1 MLSIQQTSLEQNNY
15 ILITLLLSITTVLL
29 LVATANTIAQFIKY

>member
-15 ILITLLLSITTVLL
+15 ILITLLLSITTVLM
-29 LVATANTIAQFIKY
+29 LVATANTIVQFIKY

>member
-15 ILITLLLSITTVLL
+15 ILITLLLSITAVLM
-29 LVATANTIAQFIKY
+29 LVATANTIVQFIKY

>member
-15 ILITLLLSITTVLL
+15 ILITLLLSITTVLM
-29 LVATANTIAQFIKY
+29 LVATANTIV